1 MGLANVVSRLNKN
14 KFFRFI
20 SSVRLAVPTML
31 ILCVLVGWGTILESL
46 YNAEYASLRVYKSWW
61 FSIFM
66 LILWLNIFCAP
77 LARYPF
83 KKHQIGFV
91 VTHIGLLILLAGGL
105 VTNRLGIDGQLQVME
120 GTSNSSVMLSR
131 LMVGYQTEG
140 SPSIQKIVF
149 DRSINSKDSSN
160 LDFINK
166 ELGAWFKVN
175 QYLPFAK
182 VEKNYESSPVTSDE
196 TSISFIMKS
205 QFFNVTEWLSTQD
218 EPEKQMGPATLR
230 IVKGEYVAANN
241 SRKTEKKTNKK
252 SEKKESLK
260 KRTTS
265 AVSGAEMVQILDAQT
280 EKEIQTVPLAKLL
293 NTPVV
298 VNGVTIT
305 VSKKLNNAIVAANK
319 LAEGDPSG
327 SNPALEFE
335 LKKGGETKREVS
347 YVKHATFSLH
357 PQGAFGLRLQYLGG
371 SGGSAIGPAMSEE
384 NIQENSEP
392 MAMQRPGG
400 NVIEF
405 HIPSGNQNNNQKVQV
420 VLFKNG
426 EFVQEAFVGP
436 GESVQTPWMGM
447 QLFIG
452 SVIHNSQS
460 AVVARPVAL
469 EKKSNLPPSALE
481 LNVDAASPSLWL
493 SEGDEKEI
501 MVGNKRI
508 HVFYGRENLT
518 LPFEI
523 ALKKFSK
530 IDYPGTETPMSYE
543 SLVQINGHGPV
554 TKISMNEPLKVEG
567 YTIYQASYSLQPN
580 GPPVSVFSVNKDP
593 GRFWKYLGSIILAIG
608 VILYTLMKSRL
619 YRKEKRG
626 V

>member
-1 MGLANVVSRLNKN
+1 MGLASVVSRLNKN
-14 KFFRFI
+14 KFFRFV

-31 ILCVLVGWGTILESL
+31 ILCIFVGWGTILESL
-46 YNAEYASLRVYKSWW
+46 YNAEYAALIVYKSWW

-66 LILWLNIFCAP
+66 MILWLNIFCAP

-105 VTNRLGIDGQLQVME
+105 VTNRFGTDGQLQVME
-120 GTSNSSVMLSR
+120 GGSNSSVMLSR

-140 SPSIQKIVF
+140 SPSVQKMVF
-149 DRSINSKDSSN
+149 DRSLYPKDSSD

-182 VEKNYESSPVTSDE
+182 VEKNYESSPGNSEDTSV
-196 TSISFIMKS
+196 SFIMKS

-230 IVKGEYVAANN
+230 IVKGTYVAKAD
-241 SRKTEKKTNKK
+241 KKAPPKR
-252 SEKKESLK
+252 SSPK
-260 KRTTS
+260 KRSTS
-265 AVSGAEMVQILDAQT
+265 AAAEMEVVRILDAKT
-280 EKEIQTVPLAKLL
+280 EKEIQTVALTKLL
-293 NTPVV
+293 SKPVT
-298 VNGVTIT
+298 VNGVTI
-305 VSKKLNNAIVAANK
+305 VLNKKFNNAIVAANK

-335 LKKGGETKREVS
+335 LKKGSETKREVS
-347 YVKHATFSLH
+347 YAKHATFSLH
-357 PQGAFGLRLQYLGG
+357 PEGAFGLRLQY
-371 SGGSAIGPAMSEE
+371 SGGISGATAAPDISEE
-384 NIQENSEP
+384 EAPPVHMS
-392 MAMQRPGG
+392 QRPGG

-405 HIPSGNQNNNQKVQV
+405 HIPDGAPNKAEEKVQV

-426 EFVQEAFVGP
+426 EFVQEALVGP
-436 GESVQTPWMGM
+436 GEKMQTPWMGM

-452 SVIHNSQS
+452 SILRNSQ
-460 AVVARPVAL
+460 AAIVARPAPL
-469 EKKSNLPPSALE
+469 EKKSNLPPSAIE

-508 HVFYGRENLT
+508 HVFYGRESLT
-518 LPFEI
+518 LPFEV

-543 SLVQINGHGPV
+543 SLVQINGRGPV
-554 TKISMNEPLKVEG
+554 TKISMNEPMKIEG
-567 YTIYQASYSLQPN
+567 YTVYQASYSMTPN
-580 GPPVSVFSVNKDP
+580 GPPISVFSVNKDP
-593 GRFWKYLGSIILAIG
+593 GRFWKYLGSLILAIG
-608 VILYTLMKSRL
+608 VIIYTLMKSRL
-619 YRKEKRG
+619 YRKERKG
-626 V
+626 SL